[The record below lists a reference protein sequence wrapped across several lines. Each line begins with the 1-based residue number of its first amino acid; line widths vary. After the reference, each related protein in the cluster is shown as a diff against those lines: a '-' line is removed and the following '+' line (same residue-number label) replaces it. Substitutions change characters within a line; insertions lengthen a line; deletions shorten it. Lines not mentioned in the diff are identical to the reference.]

1 MISRRFRIAG
11 ALILLGSAWSA
22 NAGPAKP
29 GLWETTT
36 RSDGESETDQHC
48 IKAGDNSFAQ
58 WRKQIRPDCSIKTLQ
73 DTPTAIAYDYSC
85 ASATQNG
92 KGHLEVIFSKPTQYR
107 AKFSFD
113 GKLIAGG
120 KSIPLATKMEQ
131 EGRWVSADCRDI
143 ESDDEDEG

>member
-1 MISRRFRIAG
+1 MISQKFRFAA
-11 ALILLGSAWSA
+11 ALMLLTSTLPA

-36 RSDGESETDQHC
+36 HSDGESETDQHC
-48 IKAGDNSFAQ
+48 IKAGDNSFAE
-58 WRKQIRPDCSIKTLQ
+58 WRKQIRPDCTIKTLK

-92 KGHLEVIFSKPTQYR
+92 KGHLEVIFSQPTQYR

-120 KSIPLATKMEQ
+120 KNIPLTTKMEQ
-131 EGRWVSADCRDI
+131 EGRWVSADCSGID
-143 ESDDEDEG
+143 SGDEDEG